1 MSENNNSG
9 KKNFFKKLSGF
20 KKFLVIY
27 ASALVV
33 IIAVALVLLYGLLK
47 DYEAGRPANTMD
59 KLVSHIEAG
68 NVGKWIK
75 DAGILGEFETEDIV
89 SDYFKDTFADKE
101 VSYKK
106 KAGEY
111 TENNP
116 VYILYADDKKIANV
130 TLTEKKKNAHKFTE
144 WKLASIDFNVDSK
157 TKNTEHSVKIT
168 APKNSEVTINGV
180 KVSSDYITGEADAS
194 LCKHVGDYVTT
205 PVDDVYNINGMF
217 AKPEVKVT
225 YNGKELDTEYVKDG
239 YEAYYPSDDE
249 LLSSEKSHILT
260 VAENYGKYMINRGSL
275 STLSSYMIGN
285 AKEYMSDIPAI
296 DVYLIGRTFTYDITD
311 ENVSNFRKYSDDCY
325 SCDVDYNLNV
335 KWSSGSTTYNISL
348 TYVFVKQ
355 NDKWMLADFSIR

>member
-1 MSENNNSG
+1 MERRI
-9 KKNFFKKLSGF
+9 FKKLSGF

-180 KVSSDYITGEADAS
+180 NVSSDYITGEADVS
-194 LCKHVGDYVTT
+194 LCKHVE
-205 PVDDVYNINGMF
+205 IM
-217 AKPEVKVT
+217 
-225 YNGKELDTEYVKDG
+225 
-239 YEAYYPSDDE
+239 
-249 LLSSEKSHILT
+249 LLHQLMMYTILT
-260 VAENYGKYMINRGSL
+260 ECLPSQRLRLPIMAKSL
-275 STLSSYMIGN
+275 ILNMLKMDMRHIIHQM
-285 AKEYMSDIPAI
+285 MSFFQARRAI
-296 DVYLIGRTFTYDITD
+296 Y
-311 ENVSNFRKYSDDCY
+311 
-325 SCDVDYNLNV
+325 
-335 KWSSGSTTYNISL
+335 
-348 TYVFVKQ
+348 
-355 NDKWMLADFSIR
+355 

>member
-1 MSENNNSG
+1 
-9 KKNFFKKLSGF
+9 
-20 KKFLVIY
+20 
-27 ASALVV
+27 
-33 IIAVALVLLYGLLK
+33 
-47 DYEAGRPANTMD
+47 MD

-168 APKNSEVTINGV
+168 APKNS
-180 KVSSDYITGEADAS
+180 
-194 LCKHVGDYVTT
+194 
-205 PVDDVYNINGMF
+205 
-217 AKPEVKVT
+217 
-225 YNGKELDTEYVKDG
+225 
-239 YEAYYPSDDE
+239 
-249 LLSSEKSHILT
+249 
-260 VAENYGKYMINRGSL
+260 
-275 STLSSYMIGN
+275 
-285 AKEYMSDIPAI
+285 
-296 DVYLIGRTFTYDITD
+296 
-311 ENVSNFRKYSDDCY
+311 
-325 SCDVDYNLNV
+325 
-335 KWSSGSTTYNISL
+335 
-348 TYVFVKQ
+348 
-355 NDKWMLADFSIR
+355 

>member
-1 MSENNNSG
+1 MQ
-9 KKNFFKKLSGF
+9 
-20 KKFLVIY
+20 
-27 ASALVV
+27 A
-33 IIAVALVLLYGLLK
+33 
-47 DYEAGRPANTMD
+47 R
-59 KLVSHIEAG
+59 
-68 NVGKWIK
+68 WR
-75 DAGILGEFETEDIV
+75 
-89 SDYFKDTFADKE
+89 
-101 VSYKK
+101 
-106 KAGEY
+106 
-111 TENNP
+111 
-116 VYILYADDKKIANV
+116 
-130 TLTEKKKNAHKFTE
+130 
-144 WKLASIDFNVDSK
+144 
-157 TKNTEHSVKIT
+157 
-168 APKNSEVTINGV
+168 
-180 KVSSDYITGEADAS
+180 
-194 LCKHVGDYVTT
+194 LCTT

-249 LLSSEKSHILT
+249 LLASEKSHILT

>member
-1 MSENNNSG
+1 MSENNNNG
-9 KKNFFKKLSGF
+9 KKNFFKRLSGF

-27 ASALVV
+27 ASVLVV

-47 DYEAGRPANTMD
+47 DYAAGRPANTMD

-180 KVSSDYITGEADAS
+180 KVSSDYITGEADVS

-225 YNGKELDTEYVKDG
+225 YNGKELDTEYVKNG

-249 LLSSEKSHILT
+249 LLAREKSHILT
-260 VAENYGKYMINRGSL
+260 VAENYGKYMINRGS
-275 STLSSYMIGN
+275 
-285 AKEYMSDIPAI
+285 
-296 DVYLIGRTFTYDITD
+296 
-311 ENVSNFRKYSDDCY
+311 
-325 SCDVDYNLNV
+325 
-335 KWSSGSTTYNISL
+335 
-348 TYVFVKQ
+348 
-355 NDKWMLADFSIR
+355 

>member
-1 MSENNNSG
+1 MSENNNNG
-9 KKNFFKKLSGF
+9 KKNFFKRLSGF

-194 LCKHVGDYVTT
+194 TLE
-205 PVDDVYNINGMF
+205 IM
-217 AKPEVKVT
+217 
-225 YNGKELDTEYVKDG
+225 
-239 YEAYYPSDDE
+239 
-249 LLSSEKSHILT
+249 LLHQLMMYTILT
-260 VAENYGKYMINRGSL
+260 ECLPSQRLRLPIMAKSL
-275 STLSSYMIGN
+275 ILNMLKMDMRHIIHQM
-285 AKEYMSDIPAI
+285 MSFFQARRAI
-296 DVYLIGRTFTYDITD
+296 Y
-311 ENVSNFRKYSDDCY
+311 
-325 SCDVDYNLNV
+325 
-335 KWSSGSTTYNISL
+335 
-348 TYVFVKQ
+348 
-355 NDKWMLADFSIR
+355 